1 MSDMNTYDS
10 PLYQQLKAVIEEKRK
25 LQNPLIEILH
35 RAQDIFGYLPLEV
48 QVFVAQELE
57 VPVGKIYGVVTF
69 YNAFTMIPRGK
80 YVINVC
86 EGTACFVKGAKRL
99 IQMISDELGI
109 SMGETTPD
117 NLFTMTSV
125 RCVGACS
132 LAPVFVI
139 GEDTFG
145 RVDTRDKIKN
155 ILAKYT
161 ESN

>member
-1 MSDMNTYDS
+1 MSDMSTHDN
-10 PLYQQLKAVIEEKRK
+10 PLYQQLKVVIEEKKK

-35 RAQDIFGYLPLEV
+35 KAQEIFGYLPMEV
-48 QVFVAQELE
+48 QVFIAQEMDI
-57 VPVGKIYGVVTF
+57 PVGKIYGVVTF
-69 YNAFTMIPRGK
+69 YNAFTMMPRGK

-99 IQMISDELGI
+99 ISMISDELGI
-109 SMGETTPD
+109 AMGETTPD
-117 NLFTMTSV
+117 KKFTMTSV

-139 GEDTFG
+139 GEDTYG

-155 ILAKYT
+155 ILQKYA
-161 ESN
+161 EM

>member
-1 MSDMNTYDS
+1 MSDMNTFDN
-10 PLYQQLKAVIEEKRK
+10 PLYQQLETVIEEKKK

-35 RAQDIFGYLPLEV
+35 RAQDIFGYLPMEV
-48 QVFVAQELE
+48 QTFIAHELD

-109 SMGETTPD
+109 KMGETTPD
-117 NLFTMTSV
+117 KKFTMTSV

-139 GEDTFG
+139 GEDTYG
-145 RVDTRDKIKN
+145 RVDTRDKITA
-155 ILAKYT
+155 ILAKYM
-161 ESN
+161 ESK